1 MTPKYRTGPLR
12 PDNLTDFAPELR
24 LAVSGG
30 PNGVQP
36 MTPQDL
42 AAVVL
47 GPAPQHLPPL
57 VLGFLDRAR
66 ECMAYGGYHH
76 PFLTIGLGQLGLA
89 AEAGL
94 REYATQVGIDPL
106 KKNGSPLGMHH
117 LLERLLKEGKITP
130 RQHEYWQA
138 VKELRNF
145 VSHPSEIAEF
155 SIGGILMQLNTLTLA
170 LLDLFPLPEGQQW
183 P

>member
-1 MTPKYRTGPLR
+1 MTLKYRNGPLR
-12 PDNLTDFAPELR
+12 PANLTDFAPELR
-24 LAVSGG
+24 YMVGGG

-47 GPAPQHLPPL
+47 GVAPAHLPPI

-66 ECMAYGGYHH
+66 ECMAYGGYHY

-106 KKNGSPLGMHH
+106 NKNGNPLGMHH
-117 LLERLLKEGKITP
+117 LLDRLLGAGKITP
-130 RQHEYWQA
+130 RQYEYWQS
-138 VKELRNF
+138 VKEWRNYI
-145 VSHPSEIAEF
+145 SHPTEIVRLP
-155 SIGGILMQLNTLTLA
+155 IGVILGQLNTLTLA
-170 LLDLFPLPEGQQW
+170 LLELFPLPEGQEW

>member
-1 MTPKYRTGPLR
+1 MTPKYRNGPLR
-12 PDNLTDFAPELR
+12 PDNLTDFTPELR
-24 LAVSGG
+24 HMVSGG
-30 PNGVQP
+30 LSGVQP

-47 GPAPQHLPPL
+47 GPAPVHLPPL

-66 ECMAYGGYHH
+66 ECMAYGGYYH

-94 REYATQVGIDPL
+94 REYATRVDIDPL
-106 KKNGSPLGMHH
+106 DKRGKPLGMHH
-117 LLERLLKEGKITP
+117 LLDHLLREGKITP
-130 RQHEYWQA
+130 GQHGYWQG
-138 VKELRNF
+138 VKEWRNYI
-145 VSHPSEIAEF
+145 SHPTEIVRLP
-155 SIGGILMQLNTLTLA
+155 IGVILGQLNAVTLN
-170 LLDLFPLPEGQQW
+170 LLELFPLPEGQQW